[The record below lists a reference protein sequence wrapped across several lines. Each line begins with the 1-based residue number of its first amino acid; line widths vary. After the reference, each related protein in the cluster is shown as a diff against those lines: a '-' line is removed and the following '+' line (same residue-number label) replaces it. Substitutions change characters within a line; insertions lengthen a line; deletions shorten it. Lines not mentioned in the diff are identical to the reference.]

1 MIDDRIVLLICHMT
15 HW

>member
-1 MIDDRIVLLICHMT
+1 MLLICHMT